1 MEEKADADLKAS
13 AFVHFVHCIR
23 TDTNMQN
30 DCLIDGVFRN
40 EEERNKQYE
49 NYLKSV
55 CKNCIYLR
63 IKGLTHK
70 YKTIKIL
77 YAK

>member
-30 DCLIDGVFRN
+30 DSIIDNVFTN
-40 EEERNKQYE
+40 PEE
-49 NYLKSV
+49 
-55 CKNCIYLR
+55 
-63 IKGLTHK
+63 
-70 YKTIKIL
+70 
-77 YAK
+77 